1 MGLAIAWFASR
12 GHTVCTPLTDSQPYD
27 LVVDMGEG
35 LQTVQVKTTT
45 CKDKR
50 RNQFA
55 VNLRTMGGNRSGTG
69 KVKKLDKD
77 SLDYLFIFTEAAD
90 QFLIPTTELRGTS
103 GITLG
108 PKYEQYRV

>member
-1 MGLAIAWFASR
+1 MGLAIAWFVQR
-12 GHTVCTPLTDSQPYD
+12 GHTVCIPLTDSQSYD

-35 LQTVQVKTTT
+35 LRTVQVKTTT

-50 RNQFA
+50 RDQFI

-69 KVKKLDKD
+69 KVKKLDRS
-77 SLDYLFIFTEAAD
+77 SLDYLFIFTEAGD
-90 QFLIPTTELRGTS
+90 QYLICTTELRGTS

-108 PKYEQYRV
+108 PSYEQYRV

>member
-77 SLDYLFIFTEAAD
+77 SLDYLFI
-90 QFLIPTTELRGTS
+90 IPTTELRGTS